1 MPARTSLSICT
12 GQGLSN
18 FGKNRRQVFKHP
30 LIPEPHHSESD
41 SAQSSIAFR
50 VPLLLCIVNA
60 AIHFDDKPFS
70 QGAEI
75 HDEAVNHVLPAESC
89 TQTRISQCLPENL
102 FGTRRRPTHATRLRM
117 QSAPKVWRRRMPLI
131 NQVFPLTREFRPCVP
146 LSRGRG
152 DARRS
157 RAGVRSPHYLVF
169 GHCVGS
175 LWGLMGGCA
184 QVPECHGVPA
194 QMAGAPP
201 LLTSTP
207 RPA

>member
-1 MPARTSLSICT
+1 
-12 GQGLSN
+12 
-18 FGKNRRQVFKHP
+18 
-30 LIPEPHHSESD
+30 
-41 SAQSSIAFR
+41 
-50 VPLLLCIVNA
+50 
-60 AIHFDDKPFS
+60 
-70 QGAEI
+70 
-75 HDEAVNHVLPAESC
+75 VLPAESC